1 MKKILLITAFTV
13 LLGLSS
19 QANAGKLM
27 FGQQDSIHFVA
38 NTTIP
43 GPGGAHL
50 FLGHHVTMHAF
61 LFPYYVESKGLVLGI
76 SGESSRYIPLPAEQQ
91 LAEFKKA
98 GFLPKDLPSPELSIF
113 DYVLGFSLE
122 LFLLIAFVYPFLNST
137 LSIQV
142 A

>member
-43 GPGGAHL
+43 GPGGARL

-61 LFPYYVESKGLVLGI
+61 LLPHYVESKGLVLGL
-76 SGESSRYIPLPAEQQ
+76 SGESTKYIPLPATQE
-91 LAEFKKA
+91 LAEFKRA
-98 GFLPKDLPSPELSIF
+98 GFLPNDLPRPELSVF
-113 DYVLGFSLE
+113 DYVFGFSLE
-122 LFLLIAFVYPFLNST
+122 LLLLGAIGYHFIKRWFAKKT
-137 LSIQV
+137 G
-142 A
+142 